1 MKISRNILLLSFG
14 MFGSEAFALDL
25 DNVQLFA
32 KCYSQLTQMAVTA
45 NHPKMIAVREQGRD
59 PIAACMDVFDKA
71 LLKLPVATLPPSVNS
86 ETTIVNSEEGSA
98 VLRTMHKFHTTWFDV
113 KDHPGGNAEAAA
125 IQDIIDGETP
135 ALHLTRALFKPSARY
150 DSILK
155 ATTSLKPIRTVE
167 HPTKGAR
174 TAKTKD
180 NYIFKTIP
188 PYTPFAGTGDLKGIR
203 EIGATELNRSY
214 SFQQN
219 INLSAL
225 TTGAVNFG
233 THFGGGIIG
242 EQIYLLQNIGQVRTF
257 VSNGAEK
264 MPRRLARSIY
274 HDLLCR
280 SLPVIRT
287 ADAQRFV
294 AQNSRVA
301 FRGSSGCVRC
311 HASMD
316 RAAAVARNFTY
327 RRVGGVP
334 GDDNLGFEVV
344 ERRPVIQPAEG
355 TWPEA
360 PDPNYY
366 LRPANGVLY
375 FRNYAG
381 DLVNQPVTS
390 LASLGAEIARQDDF
404 YACAAKRY
412 YNYFVGVDVDLAEL
426 YEDGGKPITL
436 TPKDTFHRENVIG
449 LGTTL
454 KTRQSTRALIEAI
467 FRLPSYRRTDFES
480 GLP

>member
-14 MFGSEAFALDL
+14 MFGSEAFGLDL

-32 KCYSQLTQMAVTA
+32 KCYSQLTQMTVTA
-45 NHPKMIAVREQGRD
+45 SHPKMIAVRDHRKD

-71 LLKLPVATLPPSVNS
+71 LLKLPVATQPPSVNS
-86 ETTIVNSEEGSA
+86 ETTIVNSEEGLA
-98 VLRTMHKFHTTWFDV
+98 VLSTMHKFHTTWFDV

-155 ATTSLKPIRTVE
+155 ATASLKPIRIVE
-167 HPTKGAR
+167 HPTLVGAR
-174 TAKTKD
+174 TGKTKD

-188 PYTPFAGTGDLKGIR
+188 PYTPFAGIGDLKGIR

-219 INLSAL
+219 TNSSAL

-287 ADAQRFV
+287 EDATFV
-294 AQNSRVA
+294 APNSPVA

-344 ERRPVIQPAEG
+344 ERETVSELAEA
-355 TWPEA
+355 TWPTA

-366 LRPANGVLY
+366 RRPANGVLY

-381 DLVNQPVTS
+381 VLVNTPVTS
-390 LASLGAEIARQDDF
+390 LASLGAEIAKQNDF

-412 YNYFVGVDVDLAEL
+412 YNYFVGVDVDLADL
-426 YEDGGKPITL
+426 EDPPAITL
-436 TPKDTFHRENVIG
+436 TPKDTFHRENVIR

-454 KTRQSTRALIEAI
+454 KTGQSTRALIEAI
-467 FRLPSYRRTDFES
+467 FRSPSYRRTDFES